1 MDVCSPIAATT
12 NSEMMYGFSNNR
24 VSTTQAD
31 GVIEGLRPGV
41 MERLGL
47 GPDDLRTNNARLV
60 YGRMTGW
67 GQTGP
72 RAKQAGHDFN
82 YAALTGTTL
91 KSDLQKK
98 LFLQMGEVW
107 WWESNRMIPINIF
120 LNKEM
125 TKFQFALMT
134 MNSKDVKVTIG
145 PCVNLNALNVKRV
158 KRKSVQLVRKSK

>member
-1 MDVCSPIAATT
+1 MLLKDIEKDFPFISVVTYGGNEYVGIIANQDQYIT
-12 NSEMMYGFSNNR
+12 SMYVF
-24 VSTTQAD
+24 T
-31 GVIEGLRPGV
+31 
-41 MERLGL
+41 
-47 GPDDLRTNNARLV
+47 
-60 YGRMTGW
+60 
-67 GQTGP
+67 
-72 RAKQAGHDFN
+72 K
-82 YAALTGTTL
+82 L
-91 KSDLQKK
+91 KTDLQKK

-125 TKFQFALMT
+125 SKFQFALMT